1 MEPMWARVITAPT
14 VDQNVGKLDQVKE
27 TFLIDSAT
35 SESILSLIKRERE
48 EGRRNGTAEVL
59 R

>member
-1 MEPMWARVITAPT
+1 MSKRHYSPT
-14 VDQNVGKLDQVKE
+14 VDQNAGKLDQVKE
-27 TFLIDSAT
+27 AFLIDSAT
-35 SESILSLIKRERE
+35 SERILSLIKRERE